1 MTVFRLIEDHD
12 ASGWAAALDG
22 IPHGIAH
29 THRFASLMARAAG
42 VRAVLFVAESDD
54 SKFVCPFAE
63 RSWGGARDIF
73 SPYGFAGFA
82 GLGDVAVL
90 RRAWQ
95 TFADVNAYVAAFITQ
110 NPLVMPEGIDGTWPG
125 IDLAARTLYR
135 IDLNKSA
142 EERMTWV
149 SARTR
154 SGLRK
159 WLAEASVE
167 TDQALLAEAFV
178 RLYPAFA
185 ERKAMSELYRFSDEV
200 LRDLVV
206 LPGTY
211 LAGARDADGDVS
223 CVVLM
228 AATPACGDY
237 LFMASSPVGHAD
249 GTGVLWC
256 GLEAMAQRDVPVC
269 NLGGGIREGD
279 GVAEFKRRL
288 GGEPFGLCVIRQIFD
303 APRYQALCA
312 TSGCDPDKTDFFP
325 AYYR

>member
-1 MTVFRLIEDHD
+1 
-12 ASGWAAALDG
+12 
-22 IPHGIAH
+22 
-29 THRFASLMARAAG
+29 MARAAG
-42 VRAVLFVAESDD
+42 VRAVLFVVESDD

-82 GLGDVAVL
+82 GIGELAL
-90 RRAWQ
+90 LKAAWRQ
-95 TFADVNAYVAAFITQ
+95 FAQSNAYVTAFITQ
-110 NPLVMPEGIDGTWPG
+110 NPLVMPEGIDHTWPG

-135 IDLNKSA
+135 IDLSKSE
-142 EERMTWV
+142 EERLSRV

-154 SGLRK
+154 SGLRQ
-159 WLAEASVE
+159 WLARTRIEF
-167 TDQALLAEAFV
+167 DQTELAEAFV

-185 ERKAMSELYRFSDEV
+185 ERRAMSGLYHFSEEV
-200 LRDLVV
+200 LHDLVT
-206 LPGTY
+206 LPGTH

-237 LFMASSPVGHAD
+237 LFMASSPTGHVD
-249 GTGVLWC
+249 GAGVLWC
-256 GLEAMAQRDVPVC
+256 GLEALAEQKIPVC

-288 GGEPFGLCVIRQIFD
+288 GGQPFGLCVIRQIFD
-303 APRYQALCA
+303 APRYKALCQSA
-312 TSGCDPDKTDFFP
+312 GCDPDKTDYFP